1 MKIKVNPKVLL
12 TLLVFFLF
20 NGNIFAAGGDLDG
33 VMSAMTIVTIVT
45 VLFIAWLVVV
55 YAELDDVNGE
65 KFLKPLRIFNRF
77 ITRSTP
83 MEKEH
88 EILLD
93 HDYDGI
99 RELDNKVPPWF
110 NFLFYGTIFFS
121 IVYLIQ
127 FHVIGSGNVQ
137 EEEYQA
143 EMQAAAMQQEILI
156 RSGALL
162 DENSVKFADDAA
174 TLSSGKEIYMKNC
187 ASCHANDGGGL
198 VGPNL
203 TDKYWI
209 HGGGIVNVFKTVK
222 YGVPQKGMISWQ
234 TQLSPTEMQEVSSY
248 ILTME
253 GTTPAAPKQPEGEIW
268 VPEEENVDDGTK
280 ES

>member
-20 NGNIFAAGGDLDG
+20 NSNIFAAGGDLDG
-33 VMSAMTIVTIVT
+33 VMSTMAIVTIVM

-88 EILLD
+88 EILLE

-143 EMQAAAMQQEILI
+143 EMRAAALQQEILV

-174 TLSSGKEIYMKNC
+174 TLSSGKEIFMKNC

-209 HGGGIVNVFKTVK
+209 HGGGIVNVFKTIK

-234 TQLSPTEMQEVSSY
+234 TQLSPTEMQEVASY

-253 GTTPAAPKQPEGEIW
+253 GTTPAAPKQPEGTIW
-268 VPEEENVDDGTK
+268 EPKEDTADDGNK